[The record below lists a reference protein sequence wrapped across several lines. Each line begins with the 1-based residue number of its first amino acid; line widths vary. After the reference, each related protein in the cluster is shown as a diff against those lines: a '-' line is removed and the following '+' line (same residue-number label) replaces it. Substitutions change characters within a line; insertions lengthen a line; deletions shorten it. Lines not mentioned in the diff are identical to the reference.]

1 MPDSS
6 IREWM
11 CFFIISI
18 IVAAGVDAF
27 AQGKAGEE
35 VLFQSDTL
43 ILTQP
48 DTLVK
53 EMPVEIQKLI
63 ETITT
68 EKAKTTPGEPS
79 LEIDGL
85 VVDETRTKAGHDFY
99 DNFYRLWEAPPQ
111 AKNFSIVIREI
122 PFRANTTQVQIL
134 VNDEL
139 VVNSIL
145 QPKQDFI
152 SELAGMSVP
161 AIGEY
166 LIKLQEM
173 ARQLDDTDLS
183 GSGIY

>member
-1 MPDSS
+1 MPDSF
-6 IREWM
+6 IRVWIYLL
-11 CFFIISI
+11 IISL
-18 IVAAGVDAF
+18 IVASGIDSF
-27 AQGKAGEE
+27 AQEKVGKV
-35 VLFQSDTL
+35 VLLQSNTL
-43 ILTQP
+43 YLAQP
-48 DTLVK
+48 DTLIQK
-53 EMPVEIQKLI
+53 LPVEIQKLI

-68 EKAKTTPGEPS
+68 ENAKTTPEEPS
-79 LEIDGL
+79 LEIEGL

-99 DNFYRLWEAPPQ
+99 DNFYNLWEAPQQ
-111 AKNFSIVIREI
+111 AKNFSIVVREL

-145 QPKQDFI
+145 QPKQDFVT
-152 SELAGMSVP
+152 ELAGMAVP